1 MTKRPLGPLQNLCCC
16 CCSITQLYKT
26 LCNPM
31 DCSTAGFLSFTISHS
46 SLKLTSIES
55 VVPPNHLVLCCP
67 LLLLSSILSNIRVFS
82 NESALHIRWPKD
94 WRFSPTNDY
103 SGLISFR
110 IDWFDLAVQGTL
122 KSFLQ
127 YRNSKASLWS
137 SCHIHT

>member
-82 NESALHIRWPKD
+82 NESALHIRWPKY
-94 WRFSPTNDY
+94 WSFSISPSNEY
-103 SGLISFR
+103 SEFIDISNSS
-110 IDWFDLAVQGTL
+110 GTL
-122 KSFLQ
+122 LLLSERDNS
-127 YRNSKASLWS
+127 RNLLVMHFS
-137 SCHIHT
+137 S